1 MLAPAYTGGRS
12 YALTDDVC
20 RKSYQQAALAL
31 LLPTPTTKSK
41 DWASL
46 QTLVEEQDKNVQGQ

>member
-1 MLAPAYTGGRS
+1 M
-12 YALTDDVC
+12 LTDDVC